1 MPVARS
7 GGTPKQA
14 ALISGGIVIDSPTD
28 EQLAVHWWNA
38 FQNRGEVVDGVE
50 LEAHHP
56 RCLGCGTDNP
66 HGYRLQAR
74 RRGDGVVAVHVF
86 DGRHRGAPG
95 IAHGGAVVTVLDDMV
110 GMLLYVVGEMAVTRK
125 LDSEFFAP
133 VLLGTRYEVSA
144 DLVSRT
150 GRKLKVR
157 AELREATTGQR
168 VASAVGLFIVV
179 TLEHFTSTLGKSSPN
194 HVVETA
200 FPQQVSDH
208 DDTPT
213 AH

>member
-1 MPVARS
+1 MQLTEIYARS
-7 GGTPKQA
+7 PLVAIESDQV
-14 ALISGGIVIDSPTD
+14 SG
-28 EQLAVHWWNA
+28 
-38 FQNRGEVVDGVE
+38 
-50 LEAHHP
+50 P
-56 RCLGCGTDNP
+56 RC
-66 HGYRLQAR
+66 
-74 RRGDGVVAVHVF
+74 VAF
-86 DGRHRGAPG
+86 D
-95 IAHGGAVVTVLDDMV
+95 VLDDMV

-125 LDSEFFAP
+125 LDTEFFAP

-194 HVVETA
+194 HVAETA

-213 AH
+213 ATNLPRRAPGGDL